1 MYQDSVQALRELI
14 RPSVEGRVG
23 IENKDYTH
31 FSITRTSLSYM
42 RNGLKHYFVEVTCDD
57 KKQYGIEAYG
67 DEADELYK
75 YVHRLIMSEKT
86 VGEQEKLTIVA

>member
-1 MYQDSVQALRELI
+1 MYQDSVDALRELI

-23 IENKDYTH
+23 FENKDYTH
-31 FSITRTSLSYM
+31 CSITRTSLSYM

-75 YVHRLIMSEKT
+75 YVHRLVMPEKT
-86 VGEQEKLTIVA
+86 VGEREKLTIVA

>member
-1 MYQDSVQALRELI
+1 MYQDSVEALRELI
-14 RPSVEGRVG
+14 CPPVEGRVG
-23 IENKDYTH
+23 IENKDYTNC
-31 FSITRTSLSYM
+31 SITRTSLSYR
-42 RNGLKHYFVEVTCDD
+42 RNGLKHYFVGVTCDD
-57 KKQYGIEAYG
+57 KKQYGIEVYG

>member
-1 MYQDSVQALRELI
+1 MYQDSVEALRELI

-23 IENKDYTH
+23 IENKDYAYCR
-31 FSITRTSLSYM
+31 IKRTSLSYM

-86 VGEQEKLTIVA
+86 AGEQEKLTVVA

>member
-1 MYQDSVQALRELI
+1 LYQDSVDALRELI

-23 IENKDYTH
+23 IENRDYTH
-31 FSITRTSLSYM
+31 CSITRTSLFYL

-57 KKQYGIEAYG
+57 RKQYGIGAYG
-67 DEADELYK
+67 VEADELYM

-86 VGEQEKLTIVA
+86 VEEQEKLTIVA

>member
-1 MYQDSVQALRELI
+1 
-14 RPSVEGRVG
+14 
-23 IENKDYTH
+23 
-31 FSITRTSLSYM
+31 M

-75 YVHRLIMSEKT
+75 YVHRLIMSEKS

>member
-1 MYQDSVQALRELI
+1 MYQDSIDALRELI

-23 IENKDYTH
+23 FENKDYTH
-31 FSITRTSLSYM
+31 CNITRTSLSYM

-75 YVHRLIMSEKT
+75 YAHGLTMSEKT

>member
-1 MYQDSVQALRELI
+1 M
-14 RPSVEGRVG
+14 G

-31 FSITRTSLSYM
+31 CSITRTSLSYM

-57 KKQYGIEAYG
+57 KKQYGIEGYG

-75 YVHRLIMSEKT
+75 YVHRLVMPEKT
-86 VGEQEKLTIVA
+86 VGEREKLTIVAQRSERG